1 MRDTLAARRAVACPK
16 VRPDRRRGLPAGR
29 HEIDRFFAE
38 LTPAERRTLRAIVE
52 NADLLDVH
60 GHRLLLV
67 EIDDATLDLL
77 AEFEADLAEYEFDL
91 GDEEDDDPGDAE
103 AG

>member
-1 MRDTLAARRAVACPK
+1 MSDTLAARRAFACPK
-16 VRPDRRRGLPAGR
+16 PRPNGRRGLPAGP
-29 HEIDRFFAE
+29 HEIDRYFAE
-38 LTPAERRTLRAIVE
+38 LAPAERRALRAIVE

-60 GHRLLLV
+60 GHRFLLV
-67 EIDDATLDLL
+67 EIDDATLDTL
-77 AEFEADLAEYEFDL
+77 AAFEADLADDELDL